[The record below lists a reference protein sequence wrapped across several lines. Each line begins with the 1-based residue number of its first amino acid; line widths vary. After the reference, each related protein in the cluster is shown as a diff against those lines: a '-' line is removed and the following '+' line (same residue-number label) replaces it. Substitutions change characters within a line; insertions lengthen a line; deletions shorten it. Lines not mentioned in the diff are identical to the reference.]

1 MERVWII
8 QMYSSIGNHC
18 NKQSVEHLDE
28 WGYFKICVTPRTPL
42 VYLHFM
48 CVLCLLKQTIIYS
61 LKYAPGAP
69 EDNNCIS
76 SIKSVC

>member
-8 QMYSSIGNHC
+8 QMYPSIGNHC

-42 VYLHFM
+42 VYLHL
-48 CVLCLLKQTIIYS
+48 CVFFVFLSKLLYIH
-61 LKYAPGAP
+61 
-69 EDNNCIS
+69 
-76 SIKSVC
+76 